1 MPRKTHG
8 QRSPQRHQEGGKAS
22 YQQLPPNPRSIPV
35 EFQGFLCMHGEYA
48 IECRKCHSLS
58 ERGYSPKTMA
68 EILNPKLEVSG
79 KTPQPNA
86 EKPPVSR
93 VMPEPVS
100 QEGPKETF
108 SLPCACSGVAK
119 SEIPYGRIIRL
130 STQLLAAIVML
141 VWYWLNVTGG
151 IIWETFLIP
160 YAGPIQVPFP
170 WLGFVGMCGLSLSW
184 FVDTVIVWLAV
195 NSTLLLWAWNITMFL
210 GIVGWQINHLVRS
223 NKDVTIKFRL
233 RWRFI
238 KIKVNSH
245 VECFTC
251 AVERLATLYK
261 VPGECIAIAQKKML
275 MVPRTIGGLN
285 SIKHALLAELKT
297 HCRGASETQLM
308 DVYLRS
314 VSAIGVDAPAETAL
328 LAVYATEGWQKKT
341 EEINRFTMSGL
352 VNGYSLPTK

>member
-1 MPRKTHG
+1 M
-8 QRSPQRHQEGGKAS
+8 
-22 YQQLPPNPRSIPV
+22 
-35 EFQGFLCMHGEYA
+35 
-48 IECRKCHSLS
+48 
-58 ERGYSPKTMA
+58 
-68 EILNPKLEVSG
+68 
-79 KTPQPNA
+79 
-86 EKPPVSR
+86 
-93 VMPEPVS
+93 
-100 QEGPKETF
+100 
-108 SLPCACSGVAK
+108 
-119 SEIPYGRIIRL
+119 
-130 STQLLAAIVML
+130 
-141 VWYWLNVTGG
+141 
-151 IIWETFLIP
+151 
-160 YAGPIQVPFP
+160 
-170 WLGFVGMCGLSLSW
+170 
-184 FVDTVIVWLAV
+184 
-195 NSTLLLWAWNITMFL
+195 NSTRLLWAFNITVFL
-210 GIVGWQINHLVRS
+210 GIVGWQISYLVRS

-285 SIKHALLAELKT
+285 SIKHALLSELKT
-297 HCRGASETQLM
+297 HCKGASETQLM

-314 VSAIGVDAPAETAL
+314 VNAIGVDAPAETAL